1 MVLESGR
8 NPWTTDAE
16 AALKALRD
24 VDEVRIEAD
33 GDEIREIHV
42 VSSSHRPAKMI
53 VRDIQSRLNTRFHR
67 QIDHRV
73 VSIAFID
80 KAAAPRTVAPQPIP
94 IDEGATEPAE
104 APDDRVRFGSV
115 NLFVSGPRAQAQV
128 ELRWKGVLRTGTASG
143 WSTRDGAHRL
153 IAAATLQAV
162 QEFVEDDIGLG
173 LAEIELIRMGRQE
186 VAVVGLNLLAHRSE
200 KLLVGSC
207 TVEQDVQ
214 QAIALATL
222 AGLNRVLGGLRT
234 REPTEYVLRPSSAEE
249 ASGAKRS

>member
-1 MVLESGR
+1 
-8 NPWTTDAE
+8 
-16 AALKALRD
+16 LKALRD
-24 VDEVRIEAD
+24 VDDVHIETD

-53 VRDIQSRLNTRFHR
+53 VRDIQSRFSTRFHR

-73 VSIAFID
+73 ISIAFID
-80 KAAAPRTVAPQPIP
+80 KPAAAPRPVAPNPIP
-94 IDEGATEPAE
+94 IVEDREDAEERAE
-104 APDDRVRFGSV
+104 APDDRIRFGSV

-143 WSTRDGAHRL
+143 WSTREGAHRL
-153 IAAATLQAV
+153 IASATLSAV

-173 LAEIELIRMGRQE
+173 LSEIELIRMGRQE

-234 REPTEYVLRPSSAEE
+234 REPTEYVLRPSSAQE